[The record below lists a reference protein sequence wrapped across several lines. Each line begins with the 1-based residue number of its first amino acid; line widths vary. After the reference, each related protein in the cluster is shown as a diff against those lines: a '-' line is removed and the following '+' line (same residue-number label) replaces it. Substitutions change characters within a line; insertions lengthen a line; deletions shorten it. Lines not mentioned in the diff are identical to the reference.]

1 MKCELHFSFTISR
14 EGGSTE
20 MSDWSGST
28 AKRFRDR
35 QRQEQERLEHE
46 KEQQLVRD
54 RKDLLDAEILK
65 RDAPSKWDK
74 LCDTLATRCT
84 EFNAEGAGTKLTATR
99 RDDNTLDVVRN
110 SDPPMKTTFV
120 FDPRRYV
127 IKVRGLF
134 TSANAQSSQI
144 EIKPKGGSELGF
156 FNSKDST
163 LVTADQ
169 IVERCLEDLLGL
181 G

>member
-14 EGGSTE
+14 EGRSTK
-20 MSDWSGST
+20 MSDWSSST

-35 QRQEQERLEHE
+35 QRQEQDRLEHE

-54 RKDLLDAEILK
+54 KKALLDAEILK
-65 RDAPSKWDK
+65 RNAPSKWDK
-74 LCDTLATRCT
+74 LCDTFATRCT
-84 EFNAEGAGTKLTATR
+84 EFNAEGTGTKLTATR
-99 RDDNTLDVVRN
+99 RDDNTLDVVRD
-110 SDPPMKTTFV
+110 SDPPIKTTFV
-120 FDPRRYV
+120 FDPQRYV

-144 EIKPKGGSELGF
+144 EIKPNDGSELGF

-163 LVTADQ
+163 LITAEQ
-169 IVERCLEDLLGL
+169 IAEHCLQNLLGL

>member
-14 EGGSTE
+14 EGRTTK
-20 MSDWSGST
+20 MSDWSSST
-28 AKRFRDR
+28 AKRFRDG
-35 QRQEQERLEHE
+35 QRQEQERLERE

-54 RKDLLDAEILK
+54 KKELLDAEILK

-74 LCDTLATRCT
+74 LCDTVATRCT
-84 EFNAEGAGTKLTATR
+84 EFNAEGAGTKLKASR
-99 RDDNTLDVVRN
+99 QHDNTIVVVRD
-110 SDPPMKTTFV
+110 SDSPMKITLV
-120 FDPRRYV
+120 FDPQRYV
-127 IKVRGLF
+127 ITMSGLSVGD
-134 TSANAQSSQI
+134 TKSRQI

-169 IVERCLEDLLGL
+169 IAERCVEDLLGL